1 MWRMYL
7 GPGSRATEPALERDK
22 KRQGRACLQRRLQGE
37 YVEVEALVQRWRDEV
52 TLLRRRGADTQAVT
66 LESCASELEEEVRR
80 LSIETLTLTQA
91 GRESGYSY
99 HALQKM
105 LADGRLGLN
114 FRPKTMKATI
124 VGDTA
129 SVEVLGDEAA
139 AEHATVKCVHEPAGW
154 RVEPELPEAISRP
167 KRDGG

>member
-22 KRQGRACLQRRLQGE
+22 KLQGRACLQRRLQGE

-66 LESCASELEEEVRR
+66 LESCTSELEEEVRR

-105 LADGRLGLN
+105 LADGRLPNAGGRH
-114 FRPKTMKATI
+114 RPRIRRADLPRKPSTGREMAKGEPDI
-124 VGDTA
+124 A
-129 SVEVLGDEAA
+129 SLVL
-139 AEHATVKCVHEPAGW
+139 AG
-154 RVEPELPEAISRP
+154 
-167 KRDGG
+167 RD